1 MLIDRRLIAQKDHI
15 QSAGQ
20 KMKTALVKYY
30 GLVEDLK
37 AMITTEKKWSA
48 QDFEDN
54 IRMFHS
60 RRTARKKGQKLNFS
74 FDDLEQPEEGK
85 SESSDGESAD
95 LHEFEAK
102 RVKDAEQKIINEI
115 FGGPVGNI

>member
-1 MLIDRRLIAQKDHI
+1 
-15 QSAGQ
+15 
-20 KMKTALVKYY
+20 MKTALVKYY

-60 RRTARKKGQKLNFS
+60 RKNAKKKGQKMNFS
-74 FDDLEQPEEGK
+74 FDDLDQQNDRL
-85 SESSDGESAD
+85 SESSDSESAD
-95 LHEFEAK
+95 LQEFEAK

-115 FGGPVGNI
+115 FGGPVKTF